1 MLVGNT
7 VWGFLSF
14 SVLLWVFFGRAV
26 KVSIQGDAR
35 LSYFL
40 SAVRKDLVNANEVSL
55 LPLYILA
62 IGPWSLQ
69 RKNEPLQYF
78 FLCQI
83 NELFEGF
90 KYLSSLFHHCS
101 SPSLLIVSLFIM
113 FDHYIDKALLLDFVA
128 AFICIIL
135 KAHNYAGLLKN
146 FLPMYLW
153 AISFILLHA
162 TLLIHSKT

>member
-7 VWGFLSF
+7 ARGFLSF
-14 SVLLWVFFGRAV
+14 LVLLWVFFCRAV

-62 IGPWSLQ
+62 IRAWSLQ

-90 KYLSSLFHHCS
+90 KYVFIISSLFFTLTFDS
-101 SPSLLIVSLFIM
+101 FSLYHVLM
-113 FDHYIDKALLLDFVA
+113 GN
-128 AFICIIL
+128 II
-135 KAHNYAGLLKN
+135 HFYC
-146 FLPMYLW
+146 M
-153 AISFILLHA
+153 
-162 TLLIHSKT
+162 

>member
-1 MLVGNT
+1 M
-7 VWGFLSF
+7 
-14 SVLLWVFFGRAV
+14 LWVFFGRAV

-40 SAVRKDLVNANEVSL
+40 SAARKDLVNANEVSL

-69 RKNEPLQYF
+69 RKNESLQSF

-90 KYLSSLFHHCS
+90 KLFHHCS

-128 AFICIIL
+128 ALIWIIL
-135 KAHNYAGLLKN
+135 KAQN
-146 FLPMYLW
+146 
-153 AISFILLHA
+153 
-162 TLLIHSKT
+162 

>member
-7 VWGFLSF
+7 VRGFLSF
-14 SVLLWVFFGRAV
+14 SVLLWVFFCRAV

-40 SAVRKDLVNANEVSL
+40 SAARKDLVNANEVSV

-62 IGPWSLQ
+62 IGAWSLQ

-83 NELFEGF
+83 NELF
-90 KYLSSLFHHCS
+90 
-101 SPSLLIVSLFIM
+101 
-113 FDHYIDKALLLDFVA
+113 
-128 AFICIIL
+128 
-135 KAHNYAGLLKN
+135 
-146 FLPMYLW
+146 
-153 AISFILLHA
+153 
-162 TLLIHSKT
+162 